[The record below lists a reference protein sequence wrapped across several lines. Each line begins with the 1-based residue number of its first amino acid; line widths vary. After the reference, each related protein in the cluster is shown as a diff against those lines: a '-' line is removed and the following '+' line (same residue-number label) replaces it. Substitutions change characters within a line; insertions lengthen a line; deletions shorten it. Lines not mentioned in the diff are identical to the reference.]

1 MTAQVMRIS
10 ISLILV
16 LCTVLGAGCA
26 DSSEKSPLAPSGMPA
41 PAMTGTTS
49 EVSGISSGN
58 CTSVTI
64 TQTDGSLV
72 TLPCHPKRI
81 IVANGNAAEMM
92 IAIGAQDMVVGVTQS
107 TTNVSYIMDKIP
119 QAENVGDWQVPNV
132 ERILALHPDI
142 VIAYASSKPKN
153 LDQFAA
159 ANITVIYLDCFRLST
174 LARDARSLGALT
186 GKSNEAEVY
195 ARMVEDTIAG
205 ITGRVRDIPADE
217 YPSVYSESYTDYTV
231 SGSGSGA
238 DEQLTLA
245 GGRNIAS
252 DVSTS
257 SAKISTEWVIA
268 RQPEY
273 IFKVISSSNQKPFP
287 EIAATLRNRTG
298 WNTVPAVKNDRVYL
312 FANDVEYGPRA
323 YIGLV
328 YKAQLLHPDEFR
340 DLHPRAMLNEYAGR
354 YVSGTNGTMMVFP

>member
-1 MTAQVMRIS
+1 MKYSRASFIVVFMLGV
-10 ISLILV
+10 LI
-16 LCTVLGAGCA
+16 LGAGC
-26 DSSEKSPLAPSGMPA
+26 
-41 PAMTGTTS
+41 TGTAGQNPVRPSDAGALLSIGTTTAS
-49 EVSGISSGN
+49 PYISDSA
-58 CTSVTI
+58 CTPVTV
-64 TQTDGSLV
+64 TQTDGSQV

-92 IAIGAQDMVVGVTQS
+92 IAIGAEDMVVGVTQS

-119 QAENVGDWQVPNV
+119 QAENVGDWQGPNV

-195 ARMVEDTIAG
+195 ARMVEDTVAE
-205 ITGRVRDIPADE
+205 ITGRVRDIPAEE

-252 DVSTS
+252 DISTS
-257 SAKISTEWVIA
+257 SAKISTEWVLA
-268 RQPEY
+268 RQPDF

-340 DLHPRAMLNEYAGR
+340 DLHPRAMLNAYADR
-354 YVSGTNGTMMVFP
+354 YVSGTNGTMMVYP